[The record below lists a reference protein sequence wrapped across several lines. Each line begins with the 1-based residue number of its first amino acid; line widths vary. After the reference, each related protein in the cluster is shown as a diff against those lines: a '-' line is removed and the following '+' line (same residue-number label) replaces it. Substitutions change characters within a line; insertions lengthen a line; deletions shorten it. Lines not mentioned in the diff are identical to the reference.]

1 MEDNYLTILWWFL
14 PYIKSAT
21 GMLLFIL
28 TVDYLNCLGWGK
40 SLVYNFDFCLTF
52 VLKMEKWKGDCAIS
66 LLLNRPMSRNPGIT
80 AVWGWIIVFF
90 FNWNIVYL
98 QCCTN
103 LWYTAKW
110 LSYTY
115 MCLLL
120 LYSFPMWFNHRFNYF
135 IEYSSL
141 CYTLGPCFL
150 CILNSVVCSAV
161 RSVLCTGMFSCIPP
175 RCQ

>member
-1 MEDNYLTILWWFL
+1 MF
-14 PYIKSAT
+14 K
-21 GMLLFIL
+21 
-28 TVDYLNCLGWGK
+28 
-40 SLVYNFDFCLTF
+40 
-52 VLKMEKWKGDCAIS
+52 KMEKWKGDCAIS
-66 LLLNRPMSRNPGIT
+66 LLLNRPMSRNPGTT

-120 LYSFPMWFNHRFNYF
+120 LYSFPIWFNHRFNYF

-161 RSVLCTGMFSCIPP
+161 RSVLCIGMFSCILLDASNTTPP
-175 RCQ
+175 TPKSWQWKMSPDVAKCPRVGCGGKGWHVKLLH